1 MSAFR
6 AWFITGTDT
15 GIGKTFAT
23 CALIHAARAQ
33 GFTALGMKPVA
44 SGAEIIGGKA
54 INEDAARLLEAG
66 SFNPGLEQLNP
77 YCLRAPVS
85 PHLAA
90 REENIH
96 IDPARIRQAFNE
108 LARRCER
115 LFVEG
120 AGGFLAPLGEET
132 DAPRIARELDLPLI
146 LVVGMRLGCINHTLL
161 AAEAILS
168 RNLRLEGWIAN
179 CLYPDMPYLYDNI
192 DTLRRRL
199 DAPLLG
205 TLPCMP
211 DAAPGTLA
219 QFVTLPCQPMPYAVR
234 SHP

>member
-1 MSAFR
+1 MSVFR
-6 AWFITGTDT
+6 AWLVTGTDT
-15 GIGKTFAT
+15 EIGKTFST

-33 GFTALGMKPVA
+33 GLTALGMKPVA
-44 SGAEIIGGKA
+44 SGAKIIDGKLT
-54 INEDAARLLEAG
+54 NEDAAQLLAAS
-66 SFNPGLEQLNP
+66 SFDPGLERLNP
-77 YCLRAPVS
+77 YCLHAPIS

-96 IDPARIRQAFNE
+96 IDLKRIRQAFDE
-108 LARRCER
+108 LAQRCDC

-120 AGGFLAPLGEET
+120 AGGFLAPLGEEV

-161 AAEAILS
+161 TAEAILC
-168 RNLRLEGWIAN
+168 RGLRLEGWIAN
-179 CLYPDMPYLYDNI
+179 CLYPDIPRLYDNI
-192 DTLRRRL
+192 DTLRHRL

-205 TLPCMP
+205 TLPYAP
-211 DAAPGTLA
+211 DTASDTLA
-219 QFVTLPCQPMPYAVR
+219 HLVTLPHQPMPHAVR